1 MVLAANYPFLDVLW
15 TMLIFFV
22 WVSWFILLFHVIGD
36 VFRRRDASGWS
47 KTIWLLFVLFV
58 PFIGVFS
65 YLIVNGDE
73 MARRK
78 VEAAEA
84 AKGEM
89 DEYVRSVAGGGAAA
103 EIERAK
109 SLLDTGA
116 ISQAEFDA
124 IKAKALA

>member
-109 SLLDTGA
+109 SLLESGA

-124 IKAKALA
+124 IKTKALA

>member
-1 MVLAANYPFLDVLW
+1 MVLAANYPFLDVFW

-109 SLLDTGA
+109 SLLDSGA

>member
-1 MVLAANYPFLDVLW
+1 
-15 TMLIFFV
+15 
-22 WVSWFILLFHVIGD
+22 VIGD

-109 SLLDTGA
+109 SLLDSGA

>member
-1 MVLAANYPFLDVLW
+1 MLLAYPFLDVLW

-22 WVSWFILLFHVIGD
+22 WVSWFLLLFHVIGD

-65 YLIVNGDE
+65 YLIVNGNE

-78 VEAAEA
+78 AEAAEA
-84 AKGEM
+84 AQGEM
-89 DEYVRSVAGGGAAA
+89 DEYVRSVAGGGGAAA

-109 SLLDTGA
+109 SLLESGA

-124 IKAKALA
+124 IKTKALA